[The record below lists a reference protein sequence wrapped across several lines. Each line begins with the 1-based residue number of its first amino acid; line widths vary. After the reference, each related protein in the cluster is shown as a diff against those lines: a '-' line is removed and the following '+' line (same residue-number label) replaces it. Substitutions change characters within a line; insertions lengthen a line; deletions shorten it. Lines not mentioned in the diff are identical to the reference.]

1 VLAILGPATGSVF
14 SNIIQE
20 LGTPMP

>member
-1 VLAILGPATGSVF
+1 M

-20 LGTPMP
+20 LFVYFVLFMADYISM

>member
-1 VLAILGPATGSVF
+1 MIKS

-20 LGTPMP
+20 LF